1 MIGSLKG
8 IVAATGEDRALIEVQ
23 GVGYLV
29 HAGTRTLARLGTG
42 AVVHIFVET
51 QMREDSLKLFGFL
64 SDSERA
70 WFARLQEISGVG
82 AKVALSILDVLGPS
96 QLMEA
101 AALEDKV
108 SIARANGVGPKLAA
122 RIAIELKGRPPPP
135 SLMGASGSTGS
146 SEGGADPDKTGPD
159 TLNQVPTPDPE
170 AMGQRTQ
177 AISALMNLGIGQ
189 PEALRAVA
197 VAGRAL
203 GDEARVGELVKAAL
217 KELSR

>member
-8 IVAATGEDRALIEVQ
+8 IVTATGEDRALVEVQ

-29 HAGTRTLARLGTG
+29 HAGARTLARIGTG
-42 AVVHIFVET
+42 AVVHLFVET

-82 AKVALSILDVLGPS
+82 AKVALSILDVLGPA

-146 SEGGADPDKTGPD
+146 SEGGSAPSDQPAAAPMPP
-159 TLNQVPTPDPE
+159 QE
-170 AMGQRTQ
+170 AMAERNQ
-177 AISALMNLGIGQ
+177 ALSALMNLGIGQ

-203 GDEARVGELVKAAL
+203 GEGASVGDLVKAAL

>member
-8 IVAATGEDRALIEVQ
+8 IVTASGEDRALIEVQ
-23 GVGYLV
+23 GVGYLI
-29 HAGTRTLARLGTG
+29 HAGARTLARLGNG
-42 AVVHIFVET
+42 AVVHVFVET

-82 AKVALSILDVLGPS
+82 AKVALSILDVLGPA

-146 SEGGADPDKTGPD
+146 SEGGAPASD
-159 TLNQVPTPDPE
+159 VPPSAPMPNVEDM
-170 AMGQRTQ
+170 AHRNQ

-203 GDEARVGELVKAAL
+203 GDDASVGDLVKAAL

>member
-8 IVAATGEDRALIEVQ
+8 IVTASGEDRALIEVQ
-23 GVGYLV
+23 GVGYLI
-29 HAGTRTLARLGTG
+29 HAGARTLARLGTG
-42 AVVHIFVET
+42 AVVHVFVET

-82 AKVALSILDVLGPS
+82 AKVALSILDVLGPA

-135 SLMGASGSTGS
+135 ALMGASGSTGS
-146 SEGGADPDKTGPD
+146 SEGGVVPSDMPIPASIPVVEDMAHR
-159 TLNQVPTPDPE
+159 NQ
-170 AMGQRTQ
+170 AL
-177 AISALMNLGIGQ
+177 SALMNLGIGQ

-203 GDEARVGELVKAAL
+203 GDDASVGALVKAAL

>member
-8 IVAATGEDRALIEVQ
+8 IVTATGEDRALIEVQ

-29 HAGTRTLARLGTG
+29 FAGARTLARMGTG
-42 AVVHIFVET
+42 AVVHVFVET

-82 AKVALSILDVLGPS
+82 AKVALSILDVLGPA

-135 SLMGASGSTGS
+135 SLMGSSGSMGS
-146 SEGGADPDKTGPD
+146 SEGGI
-159 TLNQVPTPDPE
+159 VPTHTAPDMP
-170 AMGQRTQ
+170 AMPVQETMEDRNQ

-197 VAGRAL
+197 VACRAL
-203 GDEARVGELVKAAL
+203 GVEASVGTLVKAAL

>member
-8 IVAATGEDRALIEVQ
+8 IVAASGEDRALIEVQ
-23 GVGYLV
+23 GVGYLIY
-29 HAGTRTLARLGTG
+29 AGARTLARMGTG
-42 AVVHIFVET
+42 AVVHLFVET

-70 WFARLQEISGVG
+70 WFARLQEITGVG
-82 AKVALSILDVLGPS
+82 AKVALSILDVLGPA

-135 SLMGASGSTGS
+135 SLMGSSGSIGS
-146 SEGGADPDKTGPD
+146 SEGGV
-159 TLNQVPTPDPE
+159 VPTRSAPDAP
-170 AMGQRTQ
+170 AMAAQETMEDRNQ

-203 GDEARVGELVKAAL
+203 GDEATVGTLVKAAL

>member
-8 IVAATGEDRALIEVQ
+8 IVSATGEDRALIEVQ

-29 HAGTRTLARLGTG
+29 YAGARTLARMGNG
-42 AVVHIFVET
+42 AVVHVFVET

-64 SDSERA
+64 SDGERA

-82 AKVALSILDVLGPS
+82 AKVALSILDVLGPA

-135 SLMGASGSTGS
+135 SLMGSSGSIGS
-146 SEGGADPDKTGPD
+146 SEGGSTHDAAPDMP
-159 TLNQVPTPDPE
+159 PMPAPE
-170 AMGQRTQ
+170 TMEDRNQ

-203 GDEARVGELVKAAL
+203 GEEATVGTLVKAAL

>member
-8 IVAATGEDRALIEVQ
+8 IVTATGEDRALIEVQ

-29 HAGTRTLARLGTG
+29 FAGARTLARMGAG
-42 AVVHIFVET
+42 AVVHVFVET

-64 SDSERA
+64 SDGERA

-82 AKVALSILDVLGPS
+82 AKVALSILDVLGPA

-135 SLMGASGSTGS
+135 SLMGSSGSVGS
-146 SEGGADPDKTGPD
+146 SEGGVVQTHQAPDMP
-159 TLNQVPTPDPE
+159 
-170 AMGQRTQ
+170 AMPVAETMEDRNQ

-189 PEALRAVA
+189 PEASRAVA

-203 GDEARVGELVKAAL
+203 GEEASVGTLVKAAL

>member
-29 HAGTRTLARLGTG
+29 FAGARTLARMGNG
-42 AVVHIFVET
+42 AAVHVFVET
-51 QMREDSLKLFGFL
+51 QMREDSLKLFAFL

-70 WFARLQEISGVG
+70 WFARLQEITGVG
-82 AKVALSILDVLGPS
+82 AKVALSILDVLGPA

-135 SLMGASGSTGS
+135 SLMGSSGSTGS
-146 SEGGADPDKTGPD
+146 SAGGDSPAQMAEPPPYAPVQETMAER
-159 TLNQVPTPDPE
+159 NQ
-170 AMGQRTQ
+170 AL
-177 AISALMNLGIGQ
+177 SALMNLGIGQ

-203 GDEARVGELVKAAL
+203 GEDASVGELVKAAL

>member
-8 IVAATGEDRALIEVQ
+8 IVTATGEDRALIEVQ

-29 HAGTRTLARLGTG
+29 FAGARTLSRMGHG
-42 AVVHIFVET
+42 AVVHMFVET

-82 AKVALSILDVLGPS
+82 AKVALSILDVLGPA

-135 SLMGASGSTGS
+135 SLMGASGSVGS
-146 SEGGADPDKTGPD
+146 SEGGAAPI
-159 TLNQVPTPDPE
+159 QTPDLPAVPAQE
-170 AMGQRTQ
+170 IMEERNQ

-203 GDEARVGELVKAAL
+203 GNDANVGTLVKAAL

>member
-29 HAGTRTLARLGTG
+29 YAGAKTLARMGNG
-42 AVVHIFVET
+42 AVVHVFVET

-82 AKVALSILDVLGPS
+82 AKVALSILDVLGPA

-135 SLMGASGSTGS
+135 SLMGASGSIGS
-146 SEGGADPDKTGPD
+146 SEGGSEPIQGGAPSGDSFAPQAETM
-159 TLNQVPTPDPE
+159 
-170 AMGQRTQ
+170 AQRTQ
-177 AISALMNLGIGQ
+177 AISALMNLGIAQ

-197 VAGRAL
+197 IAGRAL
-203 GDEARVGELVKAAL
+203 GDDANVGGLVKAAL

>member
-8 IVAATGEDRALIEVQ
+8 IVTATGEDRALIEVQ

-42 AVVHIFVET
+42 AVVHIFIET
-51 QMREDSLKLFGFL
+51 QMREDSLKLYGFL

-70 WFARLQEISGVG
+70 WFARLQDISGVG
-82 AKVALSILDVLGPS
+82 AKVALSILDVLGPA

-135 SLMGASGSTGS
+135 SLMGALGSTGS
-146 SEGGADPDKTGPD
+146 SEGGAPTLPDDEAAPSAAMPD
-159 TLNQVPTPDPE
+159 QET
-170 AMGQRTQ
+170 MGQRTQ

-189 PEALRAVA
+189 PEALRSVA

-203 GDEARVGELVKAAL
+203 GDTASVGELVKAAL

>member
-8 IVAATGEDRALIEVQ
+8 IVSATGEDRALIEVQ

-29 HAGTRTLARLGTG
+29 FAGARTLARMGNG
-42 AVVHIFVET
+42 AVVHVFVET

-64 SDSERA
+64 SDGERA

-82 AKVALSILDVLGPS
+82 AKVALSILDVLGPA

-135 SLMGASGSTGS
+135 SLMGASGAVGS
-146 SEGGADPDKTGPD
+146 SEGGAPPTQMLSAPALPDQEILVD
-159 TLNQVPTPDPE
+159 RNHAL
-170 AMGQRTQ
+170 
-177 AISALMNLGIGQ
+177 SALMNLGIGQ

-203 GDEARVGELVKAAL
+203 GEEASVGALVKAAL

>member
-8 IVAATGEDRALIEVQ
+8 LVAATGEDRALIEVQ

-29 HAGTRTLARLGTG
+29 FAGARTLARMGNG
-42 AVVHIFVET
+42 AVVHVFVET
-51 QMREDSLKLFGFL
+51 QMREDSLKLFAFL

-70 WFARLQEISGVG
+70 WFARLQEITGVG
-82 AKVALSILDVLGPS
+82 AKVALSILDVLGPA

-135 SLMGASGSTGS
+135 SLMGSSGSTGS
-146 SEGGADPDKTGPD
+146 SAGGDGPAQMVEPPPYAPVPE
-159 TLNQVPTPDPE
+159 TMAERNQ
-170 AMGQRTQ
+170 AL
-177 AISALMNLGIGQ
+177 SALMNLGIGQ

-203 GDEARVGELVKAAL
+203 GEDASVGELVKAAL

>member
-8 IVAATGEDRALIEVQ
+8 IVTATGEDRALIEVQ
-23 GVGYLV
+23 GVGYLI
-29 HAGTRTLARLGTG
+29 HAGARTLSRMGTG
-42 AVVHIFVET
+42 AVVHVFVET

-82 AKVALSILDVLGPS
+82 AKVALSILDVLGPA

-135 SLMGASGSTGS
+135 SLMGSSGSIGS
-146 SEGGADPDKTGPD
+146 SEGGSAPLDAPDAPPLPAQETMADR
-159 TLNQVPTPDPE
+159 NQ
-170 AMGQRTQ
+170 AL
-177 AISALMNLGIGQ
+177 SALMNLGIGQ

-197 VAGRAL
+197 IAGRAL
-203 GDEARVGELVKAAL
+203 GDDASVGALVKAAL

>member
-8 IVAATGEDRALIEVQ
+8 IVSATGEDRALIDVQ

-29 HAGTRTLARLGTG
+29 YAGARTLSRMGTG
-42 AVVHIFVET
+42 AAVHVFVET

-64 SDSERA
+64 ADSERA
-70 WFARLQEISGVG
+70 WFVRLQEITGVG
-82 AKVALSILDVLGPS
+82 AKVALSILDVLGPA

-135 SLMGASGSTGS
+135 SLMGAISSVGS
-146 SEGGADPDKTGPD
+146 SEGGDY
-159 TLNQVPTPDPE
+159 VPYATPDAPAAPTGE
-170 AMGQRTQ
+170 LMADRNQAM
-177 AISALMNLGIGQ
+177 SALMNLGIGQ
-189 PEALRAVA
+189 SEALRAVA

-203 GDEARVGELVKAAL
+203 GGDATVGALVKAAL